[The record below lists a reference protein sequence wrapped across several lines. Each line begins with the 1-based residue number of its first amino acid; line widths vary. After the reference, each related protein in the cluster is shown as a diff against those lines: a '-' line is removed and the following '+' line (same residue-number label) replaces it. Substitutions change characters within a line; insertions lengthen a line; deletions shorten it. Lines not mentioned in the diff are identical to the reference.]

1 MTVFSRRA
9 ALALTASFVS
19 GSTLGM
25 PALAQ
30 GRARVVV
37 VGGGFGGAQAA
48 RSLREEAPEIDVT
61 LVVDTDGFTT
71 CPFSNLV
78 IAAEISL
85 SQITFGYDRLAA
97 AGVTILRGTA
107 TEVDAVR
114 KVITLADGSTVM
126 FDRAIV
132 SPGIDLKFSGI
143 PGYDADAAEER
154 MPHAWKAG
162 AQTILLRD
170 QLAAMPEG
178 GTFLMSVPD
187 NPYRCPPGP
196 YERAS
201 LVAHALTKTNP
212 RAKIII
218 LDGKDSFSKQSL
230 FLEGWNQR
238 YPGMITHVPFADNGG
253 ILSVDPAQ
261 REIVTAFDTFR
272 GDVVNFI
279 PPQQAAAVAVRSGLT
294 GDGDWCQIHQATFES
309 IIAPGVHVL
318 GDAAIVGDMPK
329 SGFSAS
335 VQGAVCAHVVAAL
348 LRGDPVPEGVL
359 LNTCY
364 SFVAPDYGISV
375 AGVYRV
381 DERGHLLSVK
391 AAGGNSPA
399 AASDTVR
406 RAEADHARTWYATLT
421 RQIFG

>member
-1 MTVFSRRA
+1 MKGFTRRA
-9 ALALTASFVS
+9 ALALSTSFVS
-19 GSTLGM
+19 GSLLAM

-48 RSLREEAPEIDVT
+48 RSLREVAPEIDVT
-61 LVVDTDGFTT
+61 LVVEGDSFTT

-78 IAAEISL
+78 IVGEIPL

-107 TEVDAVR
+107 TVVDAAR
-114 KVITLADGSTVM
+114 KVITLADGNIVA
-126 FDRAIV
+126 FDRAIL
-132 SPGIDLKFSGI
+132 SPGIDVKFSGI
-143 PGYDADAAEER
+143 PGYDAAAAEV

-162 AQTILLRD
+162 AQTALLRD
-170 QLAAMPEG
+170 QVAAMPEG
-178 GTFLMSVPD
+178 GTFLMSVPN

-201 LVAHALTKTNP
+201 LVAHALSKTNP
-212 RAKIII
+212 RAKVII

-230 FLEGWNQR
+230 FVEGWAAR
-238 YPGMITHVPFADNGG
+238 YPGMITHVPFAENGG
-253 ILSVDPAQ
+253 ILSVDPGR
-261 REIVTAFDTFR
+261 REIVTAFETFR

-279 PPQQAAAVAVRSGLT
+279 PPQQAAAVVLRSGLA
-294 GDGDWCQIHQATFES
+294 GDGDWCQIDQATFES
-309 IIAPGVHVL
+309 VHAPGVHVL

-348 LRGDPVPEGVL
+348 LRGDPVPGGVL

-381 DERGHLLSVK
+381 DEKRHLVSVK
-391 AAGGNSPA
+391 GAGGTSAVA
-399 AASDTVR
+399 APDAVR
-406 RAEADHARTWYATLT
+406 RSEADHARGWYATLT